1 MGEPERTC
9 STSDPPG
16 LSGPGYD
23 VLTDTRPL
31 TAVPVPAPG
40 DPQWYAEVLSAGD
53 WFAGVVDVGA
63 QVPSSHISARHA
75 GRASVLDLWWR
86 RPDAM
91 PVVLAAS
98 NGDGAAAL
106 QRLLGL
112 LEADGLAPARAVVGL
127 VDVAGSAPSR
137 RVRRQ
142 LDALSGQVRAAV
154 SIPFDPAIRA
164 YGLRRLDA
172 VSDAVL
178 GAVRIIAQEAAG
190 SVHPHRPD
198 EEAPSGRWVPVRHRV
213 AATPYVPPD
222 EFDEDQSDEDRPERD
237 QADQHQADRHQA
249 DQHQSDPDQ
258 ADRHEARRG
267 VVSGQGPAT
276 PTP

>member
-1 MGEPERTC
+1 M
-9 STSDPPG
+9 
-16 LSGPGYD
+16 
-23 VLTDTRPL
+23 
-31 TAVPVPAPG
+31 
-40 DPQWYAEVLSAGD
+40 LSAGD

-63 QVPSSHISARHA
+63 PVPSSHISARHA

-86 RPDAM
+86 RRDAM

-112 LEADGLAPARAVVGL
+112 LDADGLPPARAVVGL

-172 VSDAVL
+172 VSDAIL
-178 GAVRIIAQEAAG
+178 DAVRIIAQEAAG

-198 EEAPSGRWVPVRHRV
+198 EGAPTGRWVPVRHRV

-222 EFDEDQSDEDRPERD
+222 EADEDQPGEDRPDRD
-237 QADQHQADRHQA
+237 PPDPR
-249 DQHQSDPDQ
+249 QSDPDQPDQDQADPDQLGQHQ
-258 ADRHEARRG
+258 ADRHEARWG